1 MNTLNVVSYS
11 LYDTRNTKYDSEVS
25 QSMQTIKTDLGE
37 ISVTKETIESMV
49 SLNLADVKG
58 VVGSKKSIIKEIT
71 DMLMGNI
78 SENKIKETSRT
89 IKVEIKDNKPLI
101 NLYIIIKY
109 GVRIPDIA
117 WDIQNRVKENLMEK
131 LGIEINEIDIH
142 IQGIQFPKKTQSRRD
157 LVASNLF
164 VKVF

>member
-1 MNTLNVVSYS
+1 
-11 LYDTRNTKYDSEVS
+11 
-25 QSMQTIKTDLGE
+25 MQTVKTDLGE
-37 ISVTKETIESMV
+37 INITKETIENIV

-58 VVGSKKSIIKEIT
+58 VVGSRKTIMKEIT
-71 DMLMGNI
+71 DMLKGDTDGNELTF
-78 SENKIKETSRT
+78 SSHT

-117 WDIQNRVKENLMEK
+117 WDIQSRVKESLMKK
-131 LGIEINEIDIH
+131 LNTDINEIDIH
-142 IQGIQFPKKTQSRRD
+142 VQGIQFPKKTQSRKD

-164 VKVF
+164 IKVF

>member
-1 MNTLNVVSYS
+1 
-11 LYDTRNTKYDSEVS
+11 
-25 QSMQTIKTDLGE
+25 MQTVKTDLGE
-37 ISVTKETIESMV
+37 INITKETIRSIV

-58 VVGSKKSIIKEIT
+58 VVGNRKSIIKEIT
-71 DMLMGNI
+71 DMLKGDTN
-78 SENKIKETSRT
+78 ENETEEDVRS
-89 IKVEIKDNKPLI
+89 IKVEIKDNKPFI

-117 WDIQNRVKENLMEK
+117 WDIQSRVKENLMKK
-131 LGIEINEIDIH
+131 LNIDINEIDIH
-142 IQGIQFPKKTQSRRD
+142 VQGIQFPKKTQSRKD

>member
-1 MNTLNVVSYS
+1 
-11 LYDTRNTKYDSEVS
+11 
-25 QSMQTIKTDLGE
+25 MQTIKTDLGE
-37 ISVTKETIESMV
+37 INVTKETIGSIV

-58 VVGSKKSIIKEIT
+58 VVGSRKSIIKEIT
-71 DMLMGNI
+71 DMLRGDT
-78 SENKIKETSRT
+78 SENEIEEASRT

-117 WDIQNRVKENLMEK
+117 WDIQSRVKEGLMEK
-131 LGIEINEIDIH
+131 LGTDINEIDIH
-142 IQGIQFPKKTQSRRD
+142 VQGIQFPKKTQSRKD

-164 VKVF
+164 IKVF

>member
-1 MNTLNVVSYS
+1 
-11 LYDTRNTKYDSEVS
+11 
-25 QSMQTIKTDLGE
+25 MQTVKTDLGE
-37 ISVTKETIESMV
+37 INISKESIRSIV
-49 SLNLADVKG
+49 SLTLADVKG
-58 VVGSKKSIIKEIT
+58 VVGNRKSIIKEIT
-71 DMLMGNI
+71 DMLRGDL
-78 SENKIKETSRT
+78 SENETEEAVRT

-117 WDIQNRVKENLMEK
+117 WDIQSRAKEGLIKK

-142 IQGIQFPKKTQSRRD
+142 VQGIQFPKKIQSRKD

-164 VKVF
+164 VEVF

>member
-1 MNTLNVVSYS
+1 
-11 LYDTRNTKYDSEVS
+11 
-25 QSMQTIKTDLGE
+25 MQTIKTELGE
-37 ISVTKETIESMV
+37 INVTEETIGNIV

-58 VVGSKKSIIKEIT
+58 VVGSRKSIIKEIT
-71 DMLMGNI
+71 DMLRGDT
-78 SENKIKETSRT
+78 SENEIEEASRN

-101 NLYIIIKY
+101 NLYIVIKY

-117 WDIQNRVKENLMEK
+117 WDIQSRVKEGIMKK
-131 LGIEINEIDIH
+131 LGIDINEIDIH
-142 IQGIQFPKKTQSRRD
+142 VQGIQFPKKTQSRKD

>member
-1 MNTLNVVSYS
+1 
-11 LYDTRNTKYDSEVS
+11 
-25 QSMQTIKTDLGE
+25 MQIIKTDLGE
-37 ISVTKETIESMV
+37 INVTKGTIGNIV

-58 VVGSKKSIIKEIT
+58 VVGSRKSIIKEIT
-71 DMLMGNI
+71 DMLRGDT
-78 SENKIKETSRT
+78 SENEIEEASRT

-117 WDIQNRVKENLMEK
+117 WDIQSRVKEGLRKK
-131 LGIEINEIDIH
+131 LGTDIYEIDIH
-142 IQGIQFPKKTQSRRD
+142 VQGIQFPKKTQTRKD

-164 VKVF
+164 IKVF

>member
-1 MNTLNVVSYS
+1 
-11 LYDTRNTKYDSEVS
+11 
-25 QSMQTIKTDLGE
+25 MQTVRTDLGE
-37 ISVTKETIESMV
+37 INITKETIGNIV

-58 VVGSKKSIIKEIT
+58 VVGSRKTIMKEIT
-71 DMLMGNI
+71 DMLKGDTD
-78 SENKIKETSRT
+78 ENELTVSPQT
-89 IKVEIKDNKPLI
+89 IKVEIKNNKPLI

-117 WDIQNRVKENLMEK
+117 WDIQSRVKESLMKK
-131 LGIEINEIDIH
+131 LNTDINEIDIH
-142 IQGIQFPKKTQSRRD
+142 VQGIQFPKKTQSRKD

>member
-1 MNTLNVVSYS
+1 
-11 LYDTRNTKYDSEVS
+11 
-25 QSMQTIKTDLGE
+25 MQTVKTDLGE
-37 ISVTKETIESMV
+37 INITKETIRSIV

-58 VVGSKKSIIKEIT
+58 VVGNRKSIIKEIT
-71 DMLMGNI
+71 DMLKGDTN
-78 SENKIKETSRT
+78 ENETEEAVRS
-89 IKVEIKDNKPLI
+89 IKVEIKDNKPFI

-117 WDIQNRVKENLMEK
+117 WDIQNRVKENLMKK
-131 LGIEINEIDIH
+131 LNIDINEIDIH
-142 IQGIQFPKKTQSRRD
+142 IQEIQFPKKTQSRKD

>member
-1 MNTLNVVSYS
+1 
-11 LYDTRNTKYDSEVS
+11 
-25 QSMQTIKTDLGE
+25 MQTVKTDLGE
-37 ISVTKETIESMV
+37 INITKETIRSIV

-58 VVGSKKSIIKEIT
+58 VVGNRKSIIKEIT
-71 DMLMGNI
+71 DMLRGDT
-78 SENKIKETSRT
+78 SKTETEEDVGS

-117 WDIQNRVKENLMEK
+117 WDIQSRIKENLMKK
-131 LGIEINEIDIH
+131 LNIDINEIDIH
-142 IQGIQFPKKTQSRRD
+142 VQGIQFPKKTQSRKD

-164 VKVF
+164 VEVF